1 MARPIRMS
9 YRVLT
14 RSTTHARQRL
24 AVLGGIAHVTPA
36 VKEWFLPCVQSEGL
50 RDDEGEYTMP
60 LDPEVVAIL
69 KQLEEAG
76 APPVSEMTPD
86 MAREAFK
93 AW

>member
-1 MARPIRMS
+1 
-9 YRVLT
+9 
-14 RSTTHARQRL
+14 
-24 AVLGGIAHVTPA
+24 
-36 VKEWFLPCVQSEGL
+36 
-50 RDDEGEYTMP
+50 MP